1 MTLIQSPIGSAG
13 HSLALTLR
21 EAKLKGH
28 RHISIP
34 KDTYHVYSD
43 EAAVAVACVSN
54 HGHNGY
60 KSAAMVIEDFDGL
73 TVDGNGSKF
82 ILHGC
87 MDFAIIKNSKSV
99 TIKNLTVT
107 CADSCNFQGKVTR
120 SDGNCVTV
128 ELQSPPPLL
137 LHGDLLC
144 QNIEHTLEPMGRT
157 INYNTDTGEIRKGTG
172 DENFGVPFQSLKKEL
187 DGNTLRIYDAP
198 VMPPVNDTVVF
209 TMSRRCN
216 QAFLMSNSTDTTIE
230 NVTVNTCWGMAF
242 IAQKCTNVTIRLCSV
257 TPEKG
262 RFWSAGQD
270 ATHFVNCRGTVRIED
285 CLFENQLDDSV
296 NLHGTYTV
304 IEKVSKNKLLLR
316 YGHYQ
321 TRGIDVYGIGDVIQ
335 IQKRDT
341 QQPVGAATVTEV
353 DVLNPDLTLITLS
366 DIQGQIEEGMIV
378 ENLSDE
384 ADAIIKN
391 NVIRNNR
398 ARGMLIATKGKIE
411 IIGNRYHCAG
421 AAIQF
426 ESDPIKW
433 LECGGVKD
441 VVIEN
446 NLFDDCRHGAWGSAV
461 IDICP
466 RVATAEGFFYHEKI
480 TVRNNKFTQKDV
492 PCVNVN
498 SVHEL
503 IFSDN
508 EYVCDQPIISTGK

>member
-1 MTLIQSPIGSAG
+1 MTLIQSPVCSVG
-13 HSLALTLR
+13 HSLSLTLR
-21 EAKLKGH
+21 EAKLKGI
-28 RHISIP
+28 RSISIP

-43 EAAVAVACVSN
+43 EAAVAVTCVSN
-54 HGHNGY
+54 HGYNGF

-73 TVDGNGSKF
+73 TVEGNGSRF

-87 MDFAIIKNSKSV
+87 MDFAIIKNSSSV
-99 TIKNLTVT
+99 TIKDLSVT
-107 CADSCNFQGKVTR
+107 CADTCNFQGRVTA
-120 SDGNCVTV
+120 SEGNCVTV
-128 ELQSPPPLL
+128 ELQDPPPLV

-157 INYNTDTGEIRKGTG
+157 INYNTATREIRRGTG
-172 DENFGVPFQSLKKEL
+172 DDNFGVPFQSLRKEL
-187 DGNTLRIYDAP
+187 DGSTLRIYDAP

-216 QAFLMSNSTDTTIE
+216 QAFLMSHSSDVTIE

-242 IAQKCTNVTIRLCSV
+242 IAQKCRNVTIRSCAV
-257 TPEKG
+257 TPDKD

-270 ATHFVNCRGTVRIED
+270 ATHFVNCRGTVRIEN

-304 IEKVSKNKLLLR
+304 IEAVSGNKLLLR
-316 YGHYQ
+316 YSHFQ
-321 TRGIDVYGIGDVIQ
+321 TRGIDVYGVGDLIQ

-341 QQPVGAATVTEV
+341 QQPMGTATVSEV
-353 DVLNPDLTLITLS
+353 EVLNPDLTLVTLS
-366 DIQGQIEEGMIV
+366 DMQGQIEKGMIV

-384 ADAIIKN
+384 ADAVIKN

-398 ARGMLIATKGKIE
+398 ARGMLIAAKGKIE
-411 IIGNRYHCAG
+411 IVGNRYHCAG

-433 LECGGVKD
+433 LECGGVKN
-441 VVIEN
+441 VIIEN
-446 NLFDDCRHGAWGSAV
+446 NIFDDCKHGAWGSAV

-466 RVATAEGFFYHEKI
+466 RKATARDFFYHERI
-480 TVRNNKFTQKDV
+480 TVRNNVFTQKDA
-492 PCVNVN
+492 PCVSVN
-498 SVHEL
+498 SVKEF
-503 IFSDN
+503 IFTDN
-508 EYVCDQPIISTGK
+508 DYVCEFPIK